1 MNITRHIA
9 AILLIIAVPTI
20 VTSTASAD
28 SVYREVD
35 EKGRVTFTDK
45 PSVTQPSEKIKLSP
59 INTQPAVAI
68 PLPDQPEEEGQ
79 PEGDETDVP
88 YSVYR
93 ITQPTQEVTIPT
105 GQMDVVVQL
114 ELKPSLQSGHLV
126 TYYHNGVAL
135 GDPVATIWVTLT
147 ELIRGQHDIRAEVVD
162 ASGNIKAKTKTIV
175 FYVQRYRPRLN
186 RPARPTPR

>member
-1 MNITRHIA
+1 MNITRYIA
-9 AILLIIAVPTI
+9 VILLIIAVPAI
-20 VTSTASAD
+20 STSKAGAD

-35 EKGRVTFTDK
+35 EQGRVTFTDK
-45 PSVTQPSEKIKLSP
+45 PSPTQPSEKIKLKST
-59 INTQPAVAI
+59 NTQPAVAI
-68 PLPDQPEEEGQ
+68 PLPEQPEEVDQ
-79 PEGDETDVP
+79 SEGDETAVP

-93 ITQPTQEVTIPT
+93 ITQPSQEVTIPT

-135 GDPVATIWVTLT
+135 GEAVATTSVTLT

-162 ASGNIKAKTKTIV
+162 GSGNIKAKTKTII
-175 FYVQRYRPRLN
+175 FYVQRYRPRPN
-186 RPARPTPR
+186 RPARPTPH